1 MYDYKENVCDDIM
14 NVIDDY
20 GLENYK
26 GNRDGFEEL
35 LNEELWTC
43 DSVTGNAS
51 GSYTFN
57 TWKAEEYVTE
67 NTELLNDACFEF
79 GVSREEVGEHFLNG
93 DWEYF
98 DVTVRCYLLAECI
111 GEVLDIMEQNGVFD
125 EDEDEEEA

>member
-1 MYDYKENVCDDIM
+1 MYDYKENICADIM

-20 GLENYK
+20 GPENYK

-67 NTELLNDACFEF
+67 NTELLNDACLEF
-79 GVSREEVGEHFLNG
+79 GVSREEVGERFLGG

-98 DVTVRCYLLAECI
+98 DVTIRCYLLAECI
-111 GEVLDIMEQNGVFD
+111 GEVLDNMEENGAF
-125 EDEDEEEA
+125 DEDEEEEA

>member
-1 MYDYKENVCDDIM
+1 MYDYKENVCADIM
-14 NVIDDY
+14 NVIDEY
-20 GLENYK
+20 GPENFK
-26 GNRDGFEEL
+26 GDRDGFEEL

-67 NTELLNDACFEF
+67 NTELLNDACFEL
-79 GVSREEVGEHFLNG
+79 GVSPEEVGEHFLNG
-93 DWEYF
+93 DWEHF
-98 DVTVRCYLLAECI
+98 DVTIRCYLLAECI
-111 GEVLDIMEQNGVFD
+111 GEVLDNMESNGAFD